1 MRYINQGTINK
12 YVSAIG
18 KTLRPAAKGNESP
31 RLSDEIAAILLP
43 TGWKRTDRQWTA
55 KTGIGVLLSD
65 EDRRAIQAILDCD
78 SRTRTADMSKAIKAS
93 KDPTGENKVYSA
105 TEDIRKER
113 QAAVDAAVEKTGRM
127 RATINSESS
136 IILPDGRAVSRRAEL
151 NSKMAV
157 AAAANMKQEFVA
169 EPTGPEDIMRSNMA
183 VEAGKA
189 TWSDTPKTGAEAV
202 RSRHP
207 VPGTPNFP
215 ELSDSQYGKE
225 QESPSIR
232 GFGHGFGTK

>member
-1 MRYINQGTINK
+1 M
-12 YVSAIG
+12 G
-18 KTLRPAAKGNESP
+18 KTLRPASKTVESP
-31 RLSDEIAAILLP
+31 RLSEEIAAILTP
-43 TGWKRTDRQWTA
+43 TGWKKTDRQWT
-55 KTGIGVLLSD
+55 TRNGVGVLLSD
-65 EDRRAIQAILDCD
+65 DDRRLIQALLDCD

-93 KDPTGENKVYSA
+93 RDPTGENQVYSA
-105 TEDIRKER
+105 TEEIRKER
-113 QAAVDAAVEKTGRM
+113 QAAVDAAVENTSQV

-157 AAAANMKQEFVA
+157 AAAANLKQEIVD

-183 VEAGKA
+183 VESGKVPDSGQGNR
-189 TWSDTPKTGAEAV
+189 WSDTPKTGADAV
-202 RSRHP
+202 KSRHP

-215 ELSDSQYGKE
+215 SLSESQYGQK

-232 GFGHGFGTK
+232 GFGHGFARG